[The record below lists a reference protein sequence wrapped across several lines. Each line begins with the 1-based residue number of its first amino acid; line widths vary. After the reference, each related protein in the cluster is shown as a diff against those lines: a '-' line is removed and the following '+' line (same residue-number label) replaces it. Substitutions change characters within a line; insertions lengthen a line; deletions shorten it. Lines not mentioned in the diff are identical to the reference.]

1 MSNQNNKNIPQNV
14 KVYSN
19 GILTSLLLPR
29 KQSKGCVWFIIAFT
43 CFTLAAVAILSIV
56 FFVNASKIFSNIG
69 RYALT
74 PTMQAIDSDVPPA
87 DRAEFSNAYIK
98 IFNHIE
104 EKGITGIEP
113 WSVNAMTNLAASA
126 KDHKISSNE
135 CAAFIELVEKGSN
148 NVTNKSGI
156 KK

>member
-1 MSNQNNKNIPQNV
+1 MSNQINNNSQNV

-29 KQSKGCVWFIIAFT
+29 KRSKGCIWFVIAFA
-43 CFTLAAVAILSIV
+43 CFTAAAGTILSIV

-74 PTMQAIDSDVPPA
+74 PTMQAINSDVPQSE
-87 DRAEFSNAYIK
+87 RAEFSNAYVK
-98 IFNHIE
+98 IFDHIE

-113 WSVNAMTNLAASA
+113 WSINAMTNLAASA
-126 KDHKISSNE
+126 KDHKITQNE
-135 CAAFIELVEKGSN
+135 CSVFIGLVEKGCNS
-148 NVTNKSGI
+148 VTNK
-156 KK
+156 

>member
-1 MSNQNNKNIPQNV
+1 MSNQINNSSQNI

-29 KQSKGCVWFIIAFT
+29 KRSKGCMWFVIAFV
-43 CFTLAAVAILSIV
+43 CFTVVAGTILSIV
-56 FFVNASKIFSNIG
+56 LFVNASKIFSNIG

-74 PTMQAIDSDVPPA
+74 PTMQAIDSDVPKIE
-87 DRAEFSNAYIK
+87 RVEFSNAYVK

-113 WSVNAMTNLAASA
+113 WSINAMTNLAASA
-126 KDHKISSNE
+126 KDHKISRNE
-135 CAAFIELVEKGSN
+135 CAVFIDLVKNGYNS
-148 NVTNKSGI
+148 VTNK
-156 KK
+156 